1 MNRKPSEVL
10 EEAARSSGPLAPTLV
25 FSKRR
30 AMHSRR
36 AFRAPR
42 VGLQWWARLPRERT
56 TRSAFCPRT
65 RPRRDVR
72 CRFPLTADR

>member
-10 EEAARSSGPLAPTLV
+10 EDAAKSCGLLAPTLV
-25 FSKRR
+25 FTKRR

-42 VGLQWWARLPRERT
+42 VELQWLRMPRERT
-56 TRSAFCPRT
+56 TRSAWCART

-72 CRFPLTADR
+72 CRFPVTASR